1 MRAAAVGVAI
11 LLTTAVV
18 VAQHEASPPQ
28 SPALIP
34 QSLIGSTSFDLYC
47 ASCHGR
53 DGTGNGPV
61 ASSLRIR
68 PADLTTVARRH
79 NGVFPREEVRA
90 YIDGRRRAPAAHG
103 SSEMPVWGPL
113 LRALDPS
120 DRRVIVRLD
129 NLVAF
134 IESIQKAPDPITAA
148 RVTRE
153 DGAALFQA
161 YCAACHGSNA
171 RGDGP
176 MNATL
181 LRAPAD
187 LTKFA
192 TRNGGVFPESRVT
205 RIIDGRDVAAHGDS
219 EMPVWGN
226 VFKRE
231 GQGADETTARAR
243 IAALVQFLASIQERP
258 AE

>member
-1 MRAAAVGVAI
+1 MRAAALGIAF
-11 LLTTAVV
+11 LLMTAAA
-18 VAQHEASPPQ
+18 VAQHEGVPPQ
-28 SPALIP
+28 GPWLVP

-53 DGTGNGPV
+53 EGTGNGP
-61 ASSLRIR
+61 AAAALRIR
-68 PADLTTVARRH
+68 PADLTTLARRH
-79 NGVFPREEVRA
+79 NGTFPRDDVRA
-90 YIDGRRRAPAAHG
+90 FIDGKSRALPAHG
-103 SSEMPVWGPL
+103 SSDMPVWGPL

-120 DRRVIVRLD
+120 DARVNVRLD

-134 IESIQKAPDPITAA
+134 VESIQKPGDSAAHIRAA
-148 RVTRE
+148 RA
-153 DGAALFQA
+153 DGAALFQS
-161 YCAACHGSNA
+161 YCAACHGTNA
-171 RGDGP
+171 HGDGP
-176 MNATL
+176 MIAA
-181 LRAPAD
+181 LRRPPAD

-192 TRNGGVFPESRVT
+192 MRNGGVFPESRVT

-219 EMPVWGN
+219 EMPVWGS

-231 GQGADETTARAR
+231 GQGVDEATARAR

>member
-1 MRAAAVGVAI
+1 MRAAAVGLAV
-11 LLTTAVV
+11 LLTTSVAI
-18 VAQHEASPPQ
+18 AQHEASPPQ
-28 SPALIP
+28 SPALVP

-53 DGTGNGPV
+53 DGIGNGPV
-61 ASSLRIR
+61 AASLRIR
-68 PADLTTVARRH
+68 PADLTTLTRRH
-79 NGVFPREEVRA
+79 DGMFPREQVRA
-90 YIDGRRRAPAAHG
+90 YIDGKNRAPAAHG
-103 SSEMPVWGPL
+103 SSEMPVWGPM

-120 DRRVIVRLD
+120 DVRVSVRLD

-134 IESIQKAPDPITAA
+134 IESIQKAPDPRSAAPTARA
-148 RVTRE
+148 

-181 LRAPAD
+181 RRPPAD

-192 TRNGGVFPESRVT
+192 MRNGGVFPESRVT

-231 GQGADETTARAR
+231 GQGGDAATARAR
-243 IAALVQFLASIQERP
+243 IDALVQFLASIQERP

>member
-1 MRAAAVGVAI
+1 MRAAAVGIAI
-11 LLTTAVV
+11 LLTTAVA

-28 SPALIP
+28 SPVLIP

-53 DGTGNGPV
+53 DGTGSGPV

-68 PADLTTVARRH
+68 PADLTTLTRRH
-79 NGVFPREEVRA
+79 SGTFPREQVRA
-90 YIDGRRRAPAAHG
+90 YIDGKNRAPAAHG
-103 SSEMPVWGPL
+103 SSAMPVWGPM

-120 DRRVIVRLD
+120 DLRVSVRLD

-134 IESIQKAPDPITAA
+134 IESIQKAPDPSNAA
-148 RVTRE
+148 QVARA
-153 DGAALFQA
+153 DGAALFQS

-181 LRAPAD
+181 RRPPSD

-192 TRNGGVFPESRVT
+192 MRNGGVFPESRVT

-219 EMPVWGN
+219 EMPVWGS

-231 GQGADETTARAR
+231 GQGADEATARAR

>member
-1 MRAAAVGVAI
+1 MRVAAIGVAI
-11 LLTTAVV
+11 LLTTAVA
-18 VAQHEASPPQ
+18 VAQYEASPPQ
-28 SPALIP
+28 SPALVP
-34 QSLIGSTSFDLYC
+34 QSLVGSTSFDLYC
-47 ASCHGR
+47 ATCHGR
-53 DGTGNGPV
+53 DGTGSGPV

-68 PADLTTVARRH
+68 PADLTTLTRRH
-79 NGVFPREEVRA
+79 NGTFPREQVRA
-90 YIDGRRRAPAAHG
+90 YIDGKNRPPAAHG
-103 SSEMPVWGPL
+103 SSEMPVWGPM

-120 DRRVIVRLD
+120 DRRVDVRLD

-134 IESIQKAPDPITAA
+134 IESIQKAPDPIAA
-148 RVTRE
+148 TGNARA
-153 DGAALFQA
+153 DGAALFQS

-171 RGDGP
+171 RGDGV
-176 MNATL
+176 MTATL
-181 LRAPAD
+181 RRPPAD

-219 EMPVWGN
+219 EMPVWGD
-226 VFKRE
+226 VFKR
-231 GQGADETTARAR
+231 GPGGDEVTARAR

>member
-1 MRAAAVGVAI
+1 MRAAVVGVAI
-11 LLTTAVV
+11 LLTTAVA
-18 VAQHEASPPQ
+18 VAQHEASPPP
-28 SPALIP
+28 SPVLVP

-53 DGTGNGPV
+53 EGTGNGPV

-68 PADLTTVARRH
+68 PADLTTLTRRH
-79 NGVFPREEVRA
+79 NGTFPREQVRA
-90 YIDGRRRAPAAHG
+90 YIDGRKRAPAAHG

-120 DRRVIVRLD
+120 DLRVSVRLD

-134 IESIQKAPDPITAA
+134 IESIQKAPDPGTAA
-148 RVTRE
+148 HVARA
-153 DGAALFQA
+153 DGAALFQS

-181 LRAPAD
+181 RRPPAD

-192 TRNGGVFPESRVT
+192 MRNGGRFPESRVT

-219 EMPVWGN
+219 AMPVWGD

-231 GQGADETTARAR
+231 GQGADEVTAQAR

>member
-1 MRAAAVGVAI
+1 
-11 LLTTAVV
+11 LTTAVA

-28 SPALIP
+28 RPVLVPS
-34 QSLIGSTSFDLYC
+34 SLIGSTSFDLYC

-53 DGTGNGPV
+53 DGTGNGP
-61 ASSLRIR
+61 AAFSLRIR
-68 PADLTTVARRH
+68 PADLTTLTRRH
-79 NGVFPREEVRA
+79 NGTFPREQVRA
-90 YIDGRRRAPAAHG
+90 YVDGKDRAPAAHG
-103 SSEMPVWGPL
+103 SSDMPVWGPM

-120 DRRVIVRLD
+120 DMRVSVRLD

-134 IESIQKAPDPITAA
+134 IESIQKAADPVAAA
-148 RVTRE
+148 RVPRE
-153 DGAALFQA
+153 DGAALFQS
-161 YCAACHGSNA
+161 YCAACHGANA

-181 LRAPAD
+181 RRPPAD

-192 TRNGGVFPESRVT
+192 ARNGGVFPESRVT

-226 VFKRE
+226 VFKR
-231 GQGADETTARAR
+231 GRDGDQGTARAR

>member
-1 MRAAAVGVAI
+1 MRAAALGAAF
-11 LLTTAVV
+11 LLTTAVAT
-18 VAQHEASPPQ
+18 AQHETAPPQ
-28 SPALIP
+28 GPALVP

-53 DGTGNGPV
+53 DATGNGPT
-61 ASSLRIR
+61 AASLRIR
-68 PADLTTVARRH
+68 PADLTTLARRH
-79 NGVFPREEVRA
+79 NGRFPREEVRA
-90 YIDGRRRAPAAHG
+90 FIDGKGRALPAHG

-120 DRRVIVRLD
+120 DARVNVRLD

-134 IESIQKAPDPITAA
+134 IESMQKPADSADKA
-148 RVTRE
+148 RATRA
-153 DGAALFQA
+153 DGASLFQS
-161 YCAACHGSNA
+161 YCAACHGANA

-176 MNATL
+176 MVAA
-181 LRAPAD
+181 LRRQPAD

-192 TRNGGVFPESRVT
+192 TRNGGVFPDSRVT

-219 EMPVWGN
+219 EMPVWGS

-231 GQGADETTARAR
+231 GQGVDEATARAR
-243 IAALVQFLASIQERP
+243 IEALVQFLASIQERP

>member
-1 MRAAAVGVAI
+1 MRAAAIGMA
-11 LLTTAVV
+11 LLLMTAVM
-18 VAQHEASPPQ
+18 VAQHEGAPPQ
-28 SPALIP
+28 GPALVP
-34 QSLIGSTSFDLYC
+34 QSLSGSISFDLYC

-53 DGTGNGPV
+53 DGTGNGPAAV
-61 ASSLRIR
+61 ALRVR
-68 PADLTTVARRH
+68 PADLTTLARRH
-79 NGVFPREEVRA
+79 QGAFPRDDVRA
-90 YIDGRRRAPAAHG
+90 FIDGKNRALPAHG

-113 LRALDPS
+113 LRGLDPS
-120 DRRVIVRLD
+120 DARVNVRLD

-134 IESIQKAPDPITAA
+134 IESLQKPSDSVAHA
-148 RVTRE
+148 RATRT
-153 DGAALFQA
+153 DGGALFQA
-161 YCAACHGSNA
+161 YCATCHGANA

-176 MNATL
+176 MVAS
-181 LRAPAD
+181 LRRPPAD

-192 TRNGGVFPESRVT
+192 MRNGGVFPESRVT

-226 VFKRE
+226 AFKRE
-231 GQGADETTARAR
+231 GQGVDEATARAR